1 MFDEGLVAFY
11 TESRTPGNP
20 RDLVNKEHKEENTW
34 TKAERKK
41 ENKTNESTKKEIKRK
56 EK

>member
-41 ENKTNESTKKEIKRK
+41 GKQNK
-56 EK
+56 